1 MYKFCSSGEVN
12 NIFFNN
18 PQTAASIILLGSHY
32 AKMKR
37 LANFLNQEFLSK
49 SCYVRFQRLYL
60 IPEINDWWC
69 WIRRELF
76 NEFPGQDI
84 VVGGDG
90 QCNSPGINA
99 KNLCYFMV
107 EVNSSCILDIEILD
121 KRHVGL
127 ISTNMEKEA
136 VRRSLNR
143 LQDDVKV
150 VEVVI
155 DASTSVKSFLGKS
168 IIILRN
174 SPHLVRGLSFITTL
188 EWLVK

>member
-1 MYKFCSSGEVN
+1 M
-12 NIFFNN
+12 
-18 PQTAASIILLGSHY
+18 
-32 AKMKR
+32 
-37 LANFLNQEFLSK
+37 NFR
-49 SCYVRFQRLYL
+49 C
-60 IPEINDWWC
+60 
-69 WIRRELF
+69 
-76 NEFPGQDI
+76 QDI
-84 VVGGDG
+84 VVGGDS
-90 QCNSPGINA
+90 QCDSPGFTA